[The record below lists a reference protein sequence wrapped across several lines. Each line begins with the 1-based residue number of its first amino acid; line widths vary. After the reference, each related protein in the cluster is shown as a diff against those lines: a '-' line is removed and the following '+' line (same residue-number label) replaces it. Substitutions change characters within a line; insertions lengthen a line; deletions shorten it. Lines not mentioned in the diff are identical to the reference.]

1 MVLNKKAQ
9 AVTMGSLQGI
19 VWLLVVIGIML
30 AVGLVVLSELRDT
43 ASVTGDAETALNETI
58 DAIGEIPGWLS
69 IIVVVVIAAVILG
82 LVQFFRRA
90 G

>member
-1 MVLNKKAQ
+1 MNNKKAQ
-9 AVTMGSLQGI
+9 AVTFGSLQGI

-43 ASVTGDAETALNETI
+43 SSVTGDAETALNETI
-58 DAIGEIPGWLS
+58 DAIGEIPVWVS